1 MVDGKEND
9 KFDLGVKGLKLF
21 NQPLCICSG
30 VVVLA
35 MEVSRF
41 WFTITWSF
49 TLSGIFGMD

>member
-1 MVDGKEND
+1 MVDGKKND

-21 NQPLCICSG
+21 SQPLCICSE

-49 TLSGIFGMD
+49 TSSGIFGTD

>member
-9 KFDLGVKGLKLF
+9 KFDLEVKGLKLF
-21 NQPLCICSG
+21 SQPLCICSG

-41 WFTITWSF
+41 WSTITWSF
-49 TLSGIFGMD
+49 TSSGIFGTD